1 MVGFRKC
8 ARCKKELPEEAF
20 PKGDRLC
27 RRCQRETDCR
37 IAPGITAAPREQ
49 WAKDLLARMRATW

>member
-8 ARCKKELPEEAF
+8 AKCEKELPEEVF
-20 PKGDRLC
+20 HKGSALC
-27 RRCQRETDCR
+27 RWCDRETDCR